1 MWQTWFAQRSEE
13 AFMTDLAPI
22 TPTTVGSYPRP
33 ATLFE
38 RVPGE
43 RASVV
48 RFTMDGDAL
57 REAQDEAVRGVIR
70 DQEEAGLEL
79 IGDGEQR
86 RTNFINH
93 ILASWDG
100 IDFEHPTSKTI
111 RRGHLERLVPTIR
124 GQVTRREAAAVEDI
138 KFLKANTS
146 KPVKIDVPGPMTIVD
161 TTFDAAYGDEVAL
174 AMDAAVA
181 LNAEMRELQDAGADV
196 IQIDEPAMTRWHEK
210 VADYGAKALDRAIEG
225 ITVPTIV
232 HLCYGYPGFGGQ
244 QHEYTYPELLDM
256 LMETRISGF
265 SVEFARSAYP
275 AEVLRHAEG
284 RIVMLGCIHPG
295 DTPLEP
301 MADVVDLVRQVL
313 VYVAPENL
321 WLAPDCG
328 LMTISRELALAKS
341 RLLVDTANTARATL

>member
-1 MWQTWFAQRSEE
+1 MPDF
-13 AFMTDLAPI
+13 API
-22 TPTTVGSYPRP
+22 MPTTVGSFPRP

-38 RVPGE
+38 PVPGE

-48 RFTMDGDAL
+48 RFTMEGEAL
-57 REAQDEAVRGVIR
+57 TRAQDEAVLAVIR
-70 DQEEAGLEL
+70 DQEDSGLEL

-93 ILASWDG
+93 ILAAWDG
-100 IDFEHPTSKTI
+100 IDFENRAMRTI
-111 RRGHLERLVPTIR
+111 RRGNVERLVPTIT
-124 GQVTRREAAAVEDI
+124 GKVTRREQAAVEDVR
-138 KFLKANTS
+138 FLKAHSNR
-146 KPVKIDVPGPMTIVD
+146 PVKVDVPGPMTSID
-161 TTFDAAYGDEVAL
+161 STFDAAYGNESEL
-174 AMDAAVA
+174 SMDIAIS
-181 LNAEMRELQDAGADV
+181 LNAELRELQEAGADV

-210 VADYGAKALDRAIEG
+210 VEAYGAQALDRAIEG

-256 LMETRISGF
+256 LMDTRISGF

-284 RIVMLGCIHPG
+284 RIVMLGCIDPG
-295 DTPLEP
+295 DTPPEP
-301 MADVVDLVRQVL
+301 TADVVDLTKRVL
-313 VYVAPENL
+313 EYVAPENL

-328 LMTISRELALAKS
+328 LMTIPRDLALAKS
-341 RLLVDTANTARATL
+341 KLLVDVANQVRATL

>member
-1 MWQTWFAQRSEE
+1 
-13 AFMTDLAPI
+13 MTDFAPI
-22 TPTTVGSYPRP
+22 MPTTVGSYPRP

-38 RVPGE
+38 PVPGE
-43 RASVV
+43 RAPVV

-57 REAQDEAVRGVIR
+57 REAQDKAVLDVIR
-70 DQEEAGLEL
+70 DQEEVGLEL

-100 IDFEHPTSKTI
+100 FDFVNRNSRTI
-111 RRGHLERLVPTIR
+111 RRGTEPRLVPTVV
-124 GQVTRREAAAVEDI
+124 GKVTRREQAAVEDV
-138 KFLKANTS
+138 KFLKAHSSTPI
-146 KPVKIDVPGPMTIVD
+146 KVDVPGPMTSID
-161 TTFDAAYGDEVAL
+161 TTFDAAYGNEAEL
-174 AMDAAVA
+174 SMDIAIA
-181 LNAEMRELQDAGADV
+181 LNAELRELQEAGADV

-210 VADYGAKALDRAIEG
+210 VADYGAQALDRAIEG

-256 LMETRISGF
+256 LMGTRISGF

-275 AEVLRHAEG
+275 SEVLRHAEG

-295 DTPLEP
+295 DTPPEP
-301 MADVVDLVRQVL
+301 VADVVELTKQVL
-313 VYVAPENL
+313 EYVAPENL

-328 LMTISRELALAKS
+328 LMTISRDLALAKTE
-341 RLLVDTANTARATL
+341 LLVSVANEIRATL